1 MNRQSISLALFP
13 GFAADLYSRGQLYKI
28 HSAEEGF
35 ITVDLQEVDYLIS
48 AEDAAKVSVDITKTL
63 RAQQAA
69 ITQALL
75 VLQAAIIDAAQLGKR
90 AVTFDL
96 TGLGSLAVDKLIVE
110 VKAKGYSCC
119 RNKYYSYYLDIGW

>member
-1 MNRQSISLALFP
+1 MTRHSVSKELFP

-35 ITVDLQEVDYLIS
+35 ITVDIQEVDYLIS
-48 AEDAAKVSVDITKTL
+48 AEDAAKVSVDIAKTL

-69 ITQALL
+69 ALL
-75 VLQAAIIDAAQLGKR
+75 ALQAAIIDAAQLGKR
-90 AVTFDL
+90 AVAFDL

-110 VKAKGYSCC
+110 AKAKGYSCC